1 MASANAMF
9 LRAYIGGQDIYKFQN
24 YDVDATVDGYEFAPF
39 QTSNIEL
46 STTGDQGSLTVEF
59 PYTQSFRTKVEIIA
73 LYSLL
78 VEVQLY
84 NFEPLEDGSMNTIR
98 VLIST
103 YQGQAMSG
111 SLAPPTL
118 CIELGSVL
126 SPVGAQIPPLL
137 ATTALIG
144 DPCKV

>member
-1 MASANAMF
+1 MGIANAMF
-9 LRAYIGGQDIYKFQN
+9 FRAYSGIQNIYRFQN
-24 YDVDATVDGYEFAPF
+24 YEVDTNVDGYDYAPF
-39 QTSNIEL
+39 QTSEIVT

-59 PYTQSFRTKVEIIA
+59 PYTQFYRTKVEIIA

-84 NFEPLEDGSMNTIR
+84 TFDPLTGSSINSAR
-98 VLIST
+98 SLIAT

-111 SLAPPTL
+111 TLGPPRLTL
-118 CIELGSVL
+118 ELGSVL
-126 SPVGAQIPPLL
+126 SPVGAQMPPLL
-137 ATTALIG
+137 ATTSLIG